1 MGDNKNCVE
10 LSSKAAAGA
19 AACSAR
25 DENGNPGVHAAAAAE
40 GAIGG
45 GACNPPS
52 TDAGNNRAGG
62 ENKWL
67 DCVDPVTLAEVRASC
82 RLEVNTGAGD
92 SKAEM
97 SWAAAAVV

>member
-25 DENGNPGVHAAAAAE
+25 DENGNPGVHAAAE
-40 GAIGG
+40 GAMGG

-67 DCVDPVTLAEVRASC
+67 DCVDPVTLAEVRASS